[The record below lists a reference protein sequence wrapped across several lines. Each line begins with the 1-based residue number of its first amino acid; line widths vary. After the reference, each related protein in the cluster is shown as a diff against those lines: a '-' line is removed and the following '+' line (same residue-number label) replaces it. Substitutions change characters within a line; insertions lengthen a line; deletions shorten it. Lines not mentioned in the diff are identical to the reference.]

1 MNFDEAFTRLIGHE
15 GGFTDADEDRGN
27 WTGGQVGVGKLKG
40 TKYGISAMTYPGE
53 DIAGLTLDRAK
64 MLYRRDFWGPAGCDL
79 VADAAKFD
87 LFDMAVNSGVKT
99 AIKTLQRAVGA
110 TPDGVIGPVTMQMIG
125 SMTGPRLVARFNG
138 ARLQFMT
145 ELNTWGT
152 FGKGWARRIAANLME
167 A

>member
-1 MNFDEAFTRLIGHE
+1 MTFDKAFERLIGHE
-15 GGFTDADEDRGN
+15 GGFTDRDEDRGN
-27 WTGGQVGVGKLKG
+27 WTGGQEGVGKLKG
-40 TKYGISAMTYPGE
+40 TKYGISAMSYPGE
-53 DIAGLTLDRAK
+53 DIANLTLDRAK

-110 TPDGVIGPVTMQMIG
+110 TPDGVIGPVTMQMIS
-125 SMTGPRLVARFNG
+125 SMPGPRLVARFNG